1 VVNSSFENPVLGDG
15 GLVSNIGGYTTTVAP
30 GWGLQGPGGIYNPP
44 QTYGGT
50 GQDGAN
56 VGYLRSGSLFGQ
68 WITGPMVVGTT
79 YTLSALV
86 AGQISNTQN
95 LQYQFSFVEGLS
107 TDLSTYHTLATS
119 TPGSVTEGVFNPES
133 FSYTVTAAAYPSS
146 VLGIQIFALGTA
158 GNVFFDK
165 VGLDAT
171 TVSAVP
177 EPEIYAMMG
186 IGLGFLGWIGRRK
199 KLKTAADA

>member
-1 VVNSSFENPVLGDG
+1 MLYSR
-15 GLVSNIGGYTTTVAP
+15 I
-30 GWGLQGPGGIYNPP
+30 
-44 QTYGGT
+44 
-50 GQDGAN
+50 
-56 VGYLRSGSLFGQ
+56 
-68 WITGPMVVGTT
+68 
-79 YTLSALV
+79 
-86 AGQISNTQN
+86 
-95 LQYQFSFVEGLS
+95 
-107 TDLSTYHTLATS
+107 
-119 TPGSVTEGVFNPES
+119 
-133 FSYTVTAAAYPSS
+133 
-146 VLGIQIFALGTA
+146 LGIQIFALGTA